1 MIQTIDGAAKVAR
14 LSAGNVH
21 YRESGEGEGEP
32 IVFVHGFACNSVLWD
47 GVAAELDDSMR
58 CILPDWPMGS
68 HPEAMDPDADVSPPA
83 VAALIAEFL
92 ERLGLNGVTIVG
104 NDSGGAVSQIL
115 VTEHPERIGRLV
127 LTNCDAF
134 ETYPPGHFK
143 LMSRAA
149 RLPGS
154 AALLAG
160 SMRIGA
166 IRRSPL
172 AYGWLTERPAPEA
185 ALRAWVDP
193 LINDRG
199 VRRDG
204 IRFFSTADTAQTMTA
219 AAKLRDLQIPALLVW
234 GDADRWFTMDL
245 ARRLQ
250 NTIPDCTLIEVP
262 GGKTYVPFDR
272 PREVAAAV
280 ADFVV

>member
-1 MIQTIDGAAKVAR
+1 MMQTIDGAAKVAR
-14 LSAGNVH
+14 LSAGSVH
-21 YRESGEGEGEP
+21 YREAGRGEP
-32 IVFVHGFACNSVLWD
+32 LVFVHGFACNSVLWD
-47 GVAAELDDSMR
+47 GLAAELRDSTR

-68 HPEAMDPDADVSPPA
+68 HPEAMRPEADLSPPA
-83 VAALIAEFL
+83 MAALIAEFL
-92 ERLGLNGVTIVG
+92 AELDLRDVTIVG

-115 VTEHPERIGRLV
+115 VTEHPERVGRLV

-134 ETYPPGHFK
+134 EIFPPGHFK
-143 LMSRAA
+143 TLARAS
-149 RLPGS
+149 RLPGFP
-154 AALLAG
+154 ALLAN

-193 LINDRG
+193 LIADRG
-199 VRRDG
+199 VRDDAL
-204 IRFFSTADTAQTMTA
+204 RFFSAGDSALTTKA
-219 AAKLRDLQIPALLVW
+219 ATKLRKLRIPALLVW
-234 GDADRWFTMDL
+234 GDDDRWFTIEL

-250 NTIPDCTLIEVP
+250 DTIPDCKLVQIP

-272 PREVAAAV
+272 PKEVAAAIG
-280 ADFVV
+280 DFIGR